1 VSTTKRPKK
10 QAPPP
15 QVPEAADV
23 QLAAKLGKLLNADKG
38 KHRCEPRGSCSLVIF
53 RGVSL
58 STAMAAR
65 LVAILEKAS

>member
-1 VSTTKRPKK
+1 MTDAYKRASKLLDD
-10 QAPPP
+10 
-15 QVPEAADV
+15 ADV
-23 QLAAKLGKLLNADKG
+23 HRVAAKLGKLLNADKG

-65 LVAILEKAS
+65 LLALLEKAS